1 MKLICKFTIDIE
13 LIVEILILEKISF
26 LIIYWQFYHFFITF
40 LSLFC
45 HFLPFFV
52 KFFIYVNILSS
63 IDFHNN
69 NDATVLNGDHF
80 EIISFKVVS
89 FKSVIL

>member
-40 LSLFC
+40 FLF
-45 HFLPFFV
+45 FAIFV
-52 KFFIYVNILSS
+52 KFFIYANILSS